1 MRCIASA
8 LSLLVISQSFWLVA
22 AHDSGRLFRKTSGQD
37 GNHLGIAV
45 SASGELSSMETE
57 YDHDGSPAILM
68 DTRVSKLLSEVE
80 ALARSSAA
88 PEASKIQ
95 VIKDIVTE
103 ELVPDLQETHA
114 AAVKQV
120 GDNHKVILKC
130 NKNSLSTQQSIKS
143 STEVSVGQARTTHA
157 SCREEEKTKSGT
169 KSSKCTQLD
178 DFLNAINVPAHM
190 PSGKPRAQMVEYT
203 KTMSEYFC
211 PKGPRVKE
219 LDDACTRATL
229 QHATHASQCNMMQA
243 GFELSFCTWRTELID
258 ACSALETCYDDAV
271 NIYDGH
277 KAETE
282 NLVKKWKTEYAALQ
296 KIICY
301 TDVWLNDLNAK
312 TVDANQL
319 DKCNSKRVDT
329 SSMDVEFPDIPNKA
343 SCDLAPVQVHPG
355 TPTFPKTEYSKFADQ
370 ANTPIPCLRVPEP
383 TIEPTIT
390 PPTVTETVTP
400 R

>member
-1 MRCIASA
+1 
-8 LSLLVISQSFWLVA
+8 
-22 AHDSGRLFRKTSGQD
+22 
-37 GNHLGIAV
+37 
-45 SASGELSSMETE
+45 
-57 YDHDGSPAILM
+57 
-68 DTRVSKLLSEVE
+68 
-80 ALARSSAA
+80 
-88 PEASKIQ
+88 
-95 VIKDIVTE
+95 
-103 ELVPDLQETHA
+103 
-114 AAVKQV
+114 
-120 GDNHKVILKC
+120 
-130 NKNSLSTQQSIKS
+130 
-143 STEVSVGQARTTHA
+143 
-157 SCREEEKTKSGT
+157 
-169 KSSKCTQLD
+169 
-178 DFLNAINVPAHM
+178 
-190 PSGKPRAQMVEYT
+190 
-203 KTMSEYFC
+203 
-211 PKGPRVKE
+211 
-219 LDDACTRATL
+219 
-229 QHATHASQCNMMQA
+229 MMQA
-243 GFELSFCTWRTELID
+243 GFELSVCTWRTELID

-319 DKCNSKRVDT
+319 DKCNSNRVDT

-355 TPTFPKTEYSKFADQ
+355 TPSFPKAEYSNFLDQ